1 MATLKDVLQ
10 AVVDL
15 DVKVKVVQD
24 PLASMSVTKDG
35 TITMGQLF
43 MEKMTPTELSF
54 AIHHEY
60 AHVKLDHFHRMANGE
75 QQLHLEYEADKYAAD
90 MLRKQGQQTC
100 NQLDNIESLRP
111 FWDTSHPSRSSL
123 RGISCDAN
131 DTNAFAG
138 GDSKPG
144 G

>member
-24 PLASMSVTKDG
+24 PNAHMTVTQDG
-35 TITMGQLF
+35 TITLGQTF
-43 MEKMTPTELSF
+43 MEKMTPLELNF

-60 AHVKLDHFHRMANGE
+60 AHVKLDHFHRIGNGE
-75 QQLHLEYEADKYAAD
+75 KQLMLEYEADRYAAEK
-90 MLRKQGQQTC
+90 MWSAGKKTC
-100 NQLDNIESLRP
+100 NQLDNIENLRP
-111 FWDTSHPSRSSL
+111 LWDTSHPSKSSL

-131 DTNAFAG
+131 DVFAG

>member
-24 PLASMSVTKDG
+24 PNAHMSVTKDG
-35 TITMGQLF
+35 TITLGQHF
-43 MEKMTPTELSF
+43 MEKMTPLELNF

-75 QQLHLEYEADKYAAD
+75 KQLHLEYEADRFAAEK
-90 MLRKQGQQTC
+90 MHSHGHKTC
-100 NQLDNIESLRP
+100 NQLDNIENLRP
-111 FWDTSHPSRSSL
+111 LWDTSHPSKSSL

-131 DTNAFAG
+131 DAFAG
-138 GDSKPG
+138 GDGKPG

>member
-24 PLASMSVTKDG
+24 PNAHMTVTQDG
-35 TITMGQLF
+35 TITLGQTF
-43 MEKMTPTELSF
+43 MEKMTPLELNF

-60 AHVKLDHFHRMANGE
+60 AHVKLDHFYRMGNGE
-75 QQLHLEYEADKYAAD
+75 KQLMLEYEADRYAAEK
-90 MLRKQGQQTC
+90 MWSAGKKTC
-100 NQLDNIESLRP
+100 NQLDNIENLRP
-111 FWDTSHPSRSSL
+111 MWDTSHPSKSSL

-131 DTNAFAG
+131 DIFAG
-138 GDSKPG
+138 GDGKPG